1 VSDPIRPI
9 PDDLQHLPPSA
20 KYVYHILCHA
30 DEPVPRSELL
40 RMTGLPEPTVDR
52 AIDQIRDEGLLDTT
66 REAYDL
72 RHVFYQVDRN

>member
-1 VSDPIRPI
+1 
-9 PDDLQHLPPSA
+9 
-20 KYVYHILCHA
+20 
-30 DEPVPRSELL
+30 
-40 RMTGLPEPTVDR
+40 MTGLPEPTVDR